1 MDNNTHSSCEPS
13 FNGYTDEVDN
23 INTILNM
30 EEIGN
35 GVLDMNVL
43 VQLQQQIQLR
53 TKGACMMILCIVA
66 HLVNLL
72 GVVDRTTN
80 TPIMDIPQK
89 ERRRQELMSYLV
101 HTQQCR
107 DIIRMGPEAFIY
119 LCQRLRET
127 DFVRDGTRSTVEEQ
141 VAKILHIIGHNV
153 KNKNVSF
160 FSIDLVKLCLVT
172 SIMY

>member
-53 TKGACMMILCIVA
+53 TKGHV
-66 HLVNLL
+66 
-72 GVVDRTTN
+72 
-80 TPIMDIPQK
+80 
-89 ERRRQELMSYLV
+89 
-101 HTQQCR
+101 
-107 DIIRMGPEAFIY
+107 
-119 LCQRLRET
+119 
-127 DFVRDGTRSTVEEQ
+127 
-141 VAKILHIIGHNV
+141 
-153 KNKNVSF
+153 
-160 FSIDLVKLCLVT
+160 
-172 SIMY
+172 